1 MPDWY
6 SFERLGV
13 SRSAVNSVFKQNIKN
28 IVRGILRYQKRYP
41 CVLSIQCILF
51 VNGME
56 VY

>member
-1 MPDWY
+1 MPGWY

-13 SRSAVNSVFKQNIKN
+13 SRSAVSSVFEAENKN

-56 VY
+56 VC